1 MPKRTFTKDDIRK
14 FAEEENV
21 RYLRLQFTD
30 ILGTIKNVE
39 VPVSQLEKVLDKVSY
54 VSKNQICTYI
64 QI

>member
-39 VPVSQLEKVLDKVSY
+39 VPVSQLEKVL
-54 VSKNQICTYI
+54 
-64 QI
+64 

>member
-30 ILGTIKNVE
+30 ILR
-39 VPVSQLEKVLDKVSY
+39 QLK
-54 VSKNQICTYI
+54 C
-64 QI
+64 

>member
-30 ILGTIKNVE
+30 ILE
-39 VPVSQLEKVLDKVSY
+39 QLKMLK
-54 VSKNQICTYI
+54 CL
-64 QI
+64 